1 MEKIIINKEKSA
13 ILVDLDGTIFN
24 IDARLQR
31 ALSEAGVSQ
40 EEVNNTATFYRDNRR
55 FAFFEELFNPQAIMQ
70 LDVPIEGSV
79 EKLNALAKFFNIF
92 YISSRPIDE
101 HNSDTFDATTKCLE
115 ENGFPDG
122 VLVMRPRAQ
131 KKATF
136 FLQNISEII
145 ERGFKIEFAID
156 DGFDGVSQYEAFGI
170 NLIRV
175 DGKTFDIP
183 NICVKYGDVEVCI

>member
-1 MEKIIINKEKSA
+1 MDKIIIDKEKSA

-24 IDARLQR
+24 IDARLER
-31 ALSEAGVSQ
+31 ALNEAGVSQ

-55 FAFFEELFNPQAIMQ
+55 FVFFEELFNPQAIMQ
-70 LDVPIEGSV
+70 LDTPIEGSV
-79 EKLNALAKFFNIF
+79 EKLNALAKYFNIF

-101 HNSDTFDATTKCLE
+101 HNSDTFDATTKSLE

-122 VLVMRPRAQ
+122 VLIMRPRAQ

-136 FLQNISEII
+136 FIQNISEII
-145 ERGFKIEFAID
+145 ERGFKIAFAID
-156 DGFDGVSQYEAFGI
+156 DGFDGISQYEAFGI

-175 DGKTFDIP
+175 DGKKFDIP
-183 NICVKYGDVEVCI
+183 NMCVQDGDVEVCI